1 MQYEF
6 RAKTLTGAVR
16 KSLAR
21 QPAQLRRKSS
31 ATIDTDFANYNYETV
46 SVFVEEGYRYTISW
60 SANDDPGDGGDY
72 AIDIRSYDGHGSYRG
87 SFRSSGSW
95 DFTARTTGEIEFAI
109 GVSRSFR
116 SLFRDYS
123 IDISI
128 D

>member
-6 RAKTLTGAVR
+6 RAKTLSGVVR

-21 QPAQLRRKSS
+21 QPAKLRRKSS
-31 ATIDTDFANYNYETV
+31 TTIETDVGSYNYETV

-60 SANDDPGDGGDY
+60 SANEDPGDGGVY
-72 AIDIRSYDGHGSYRG
+72 GIDIRSYDGHGSHRE
-87 SFRSSGSW
+87 SFRYSGSW
-95 DFTARTTGEIEFAI
+95 DFTARTTGEIEFSI
-109 GVSRSFR
+109 GVSRSFP

>member
-6 RAKTLTGAVR
+6 RAKTISGVVR
-16 KSLAR
+16 KSLSR

-31 ATIDTDFANYNYETV
+31 ATIETDYADYNYETV

-60 SANDDPGDGGDY
+60 SANDDPGDGAYG
-72 AIDIRSYDGHGSYRG
+72 IDIRSYDGHGSYRG

-109 GVSRSFR
+109 GVSRSFQ